1 MTGRTI
7 CRGTAVALALAI
19 AVPGVV
25 AATWT
30 ETTVTENTRFD
41 EPSLALDAGD
51 RAHVAFIGYGD
62 EPGIYYATDATG
74 AWTSTRLTSA
84 TDDAPAI
91 AVDAVGRPHIVFV
104 RSGADPGI
112 HYATVDGGD
121 WTVTRLTSER
131 ADSPSIAVDPGG
143 HVHIAFN
150 SDSFEPGVVSLD
162 DTSGAWVRTR
172 VTAAHLDGA
181 TSIALL
187 ADGSTRIAFA
197 RYAPEAPGIYV
208 ASAATPGGPWT
219 TERLTSAYDDEPTL
233 AVRSAGAVDVA
244 FVRFGAEGRGLY
256 HATGSTEWA
265 VTPLVV
271 DDDKGFDRPSMAIG
285 SDGLAAIAY
294 ARADSNGD
302 VDGLFVARQQADG
315 SWRAVER
322 LTTGGRPDDWP
333 SLALD
338 SAGREHVAFAELD
351 TGPNPG
357 VYVRDPR
364 KFDLL
369 AASTVDSDVSMTDV
383 GDARVIAFKH
393 ISGTGDRGI
402 RTGKRTN
409 RMWAFETA
417 SKDPSAPSVVVDDAW
432 HARIFTGDTELS
444 NETGAWLESR
454 TGLDARDVRPSR
466 AANGHTWL
474 AFTDATGSPSIASD
488 GSGSWQAATGY
499 FGEHGEGAVAEDAEG
514 RIHWVIA
521 GETLTYQSALALDGP
536 WTEKRLGT
544 HATDPTIAVDAD
556 GSVHVVWRRTTS
568 DEGTYYTTNA
578 TGSWVTIRLTRTSAE
593 SAADL
598 ALDSAGRIHVAVV
611 RASWA
616 ANPGLYLVSNRTGS
630 WVTTRIDG
638 AFDTMD
644 PQLSVDAKG
653 LATVVLGRSGA
664 GLRAFDQTDASP
676 PTVDRR
682 TSRIHEI
689 DIEDARGDRA
699 TSPSHAPATSISSSP
714 PTVPRDYGTDATP

>member
-1 MTGRTI
+1 MTGRTFR
-7 CRGTAVALALAI
+7 RGTAIALALAM
-19 AVPGVV
+19 AAPGVV
-25 AATWT
+25 AAAWQ

-51 RAHVAFIGYGD
+51 HAHVAYIGYGD
-62 EPGIYYATDATG
+62 APGIYVASDATG
-74 AWTSTRLTSA
+74 RWTSTRLTSA
-84 TDDAPAI
+84 ADDAPAI
-91 AVDAVGRPHIVFV
+91 AVDADGHRHIVFV

-112 HYATVDGGD
+112 LYATDKGGA
-121 WTVTRLTSER
+121 WTVKRLTSER
-131 ADSPSIAVDPGG
+131 ADSPSIAVDPAG

-150 SDSFEPGVVSLD
+150 SDSFEPGIVSLD
-162 DTSGAWVRTR
+162 DLTGSWVRTR

-181 TSIALL
+181 TSIVVMP
-187 ADGSTRIAFA
+187 DGTTKIAFA

-208 ASAATPGGPWT
+208 AAAAPEGGQWT
-219 TERLTSAYDDEPTL
+219 TDRLTNAYDDEPTM
-233 AVRSAGAVDVA
+233 AVRSADEVDVA

-256 HATGSTEWA
+256 HAIGPGDWT

-271 DDDKGFDRPSMAIG
+271 DDDKGYDRPSMAIG
-285 SDGLAAIAY
+285 PDGLAAIAY

-302 VDGLFVARQQADG
+302 VDGLFVARQRADG
-315 SWRAVER
+315 SWRADER

-338 SAGREHVAFAELD
+338 RAGREHVAFTELD

-357 VYVRDPR
+357 VYVRDPN

-369 AASTVDSDVSMTDV
+369 AASTVDGDVSMTEV
-383 GDARVIAFKH
+383 GDVPVIAFKH
-393 ISGTGDRGI
+393 LSGTDDRGI

-409 RMWAFETA
+409 GTWAFETA
-417 SKDPSAPSVVVDDAW
+417 ATDPAAPSVVIDDAW
-432 HARIFTGDTELS
+432 HARIFAGDAELS
-444 NETGAWLESR
+444 NDTGAWLAST
-454 TGLDARDVRPSR
+454 TGLGARDIRPSR
-466 AANGHTWL
+466 APSGHAWL

-488 GSGSWQAATGY
+488 EAGAWQTATGY
-499 FGEHGEGAVAEDAEG
+499 FGQDGEGAVAEDAEG

-521 GETLTYQSALALDGP
+521 GDTLTYQTARALDGP

-544 HATDPTIAVDAD
+544 HATDPSIAVDAD
-556 GSVHVVWRRTTS
+556 GAVHIVWRRTTS
-568 DEGTYYTTNA
+568 DEGTYYTTDA
-578 TGSWVTIRLTRTSAE
+578 TGSWVTTRLTRTSAE
-593 SAADL
+593 GAADL
-598 ALDSAGRIHVAVV
+598 ALDATGRVYVAVV

-616 ANPGLYLVSNRTGS
+616 ANPGLYLVSNRTGD
-630 WVTTRIDG
+630 WVTTRVDG

-644 PQLSVDAKG
+644 PQLAVDARG

-664 GLRAFDQTDASP
+664 GLRALDQTDFSP

-682 TSRIHEI
+682 TSRVHEI

-699 TSPSHAPATSISSSP
+699 DSAGDAPGAATSSSP
-714 PTVPRDYGTDATP
+714 PTVPRDHGTGPTP